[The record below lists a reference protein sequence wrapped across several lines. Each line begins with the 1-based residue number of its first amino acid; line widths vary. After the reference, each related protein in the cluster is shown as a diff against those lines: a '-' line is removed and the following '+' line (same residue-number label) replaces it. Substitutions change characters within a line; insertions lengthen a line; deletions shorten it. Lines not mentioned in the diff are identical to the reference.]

1 MKTSD
6 TGRPLPSRRDFIAL
20 GIGALVV
27 ASLPRSLRRSRTIRR
42 TLPVMGTIAE
52 FAVVHPEPRW
62 ANGAIDAAMQEL
74 LTVERTMSR
83 FRSDSDIGRA
93 NARAAAGAVAISAP
107 TALVVREALRWAHSS
122 DGLFDPCLG
131 RAVALW
137 DVQHRHVP
145 PAFAQFHRF
154 AGRRLYRGLTLDR
167 RAGGDVV
174 VFDDRDIAIDLGGIA
189 KGYGVDRATAA
200 LRAWGITRAIVNVGG
215 DLYALGHAAD
225 GEPWRIGIQSPF
237 DPDGIIAE
245 IPAADQAVATSGDYV
260 RYFQYHGRRFSHLL
274 DPRTGEPWQS
284 RMHSITVSADTCMA
298 ADVAATAAF
307 GSPPAAIHR
316 ILARSDGGT
325 RLVHLA

>member
-1 MKTSD
+1 MKTSE
-6 TGRPLPSRRDFIAL
+6 TGRPLPSRRDVIAL

-42 TLPVMGTIAE
+42 TIPVMGTIAE
-52 FAVVHPEPRW
+52 FAVVHQDLRW
-62 ANGAIDAAMQEL
+62 ANGAIDAAIEEL
-74 LTVERTMSR
+74 LAVERTMSR
-83 FRSDSDIGRA
+83 FRPDSDVGRA
-93 NARAAAGAVAISAP
+93 NIGAASRPVAITAP
-107 TALVVREALRWAHSS
+107 TALVLREALRWAYSS

-131 RAVALW
+131 RATVLW

-174 VFDDRDIAIDLGGIA
+174 VFDDREIAIDLGGIA

-200 LRAWGITRAIVNVGG
+200 LRAWGIKRGIVNVGG

-245 IPAADQAVATSGDYV
+245 IPASDEAIATSGDYV

-284 RMHSITVSADTCMA
+284 GMHSITVAANSCMD

-307 GSPPAAIHR
+307 GSDPGAIHR